1 MHRNLIET
9 LLGAVVLGVAG
20 LFLAFAYSTADLG
33 RGSGYEVHAD
43 FTTVG
48 ALKVGSDVRLAGIKI
63 GTVVRQEL
71 DTESFLARVTLTVDP
86 AVKLPTDSSASISSE
101 GLLGGN
107 FVDLAPGGA
116 ADTLKPGD
124 RIQYTQDAVD
134 MMQLLSKFIFSAGQA
149 AGSGGAAPR

>member
-20 LFLAFAYSTADLG
+20 LFLAFAYTTADLG
-33 RGSGYEVHAD
+33 RASGYEVHAE

-48 ALKVGSDVRLAGIKI
+48 GLKVGNDVRLAGIKV

-71 DTESFLARVTLTVDP
+71 NPETYLARVTLSIDP
-86 AVKLPTDSSASISSE
+86 AVRLPADTSATISSE

-107 FVDLAPGGA
+107 FVDLGPGGDPA
-116 ADTLKPGD
+116 MIESGG
-124 RIQYTQDAVD
+124 RILFTQDAVD
-134 MMQLLSKFIFSAGQA
+134 MVQLLSKFIFSA
-149 AGSGGAAPR
+149 AGSGGAAPK